1 MDGLDKMD
9 HFMNTYGSKLK
20 REKNV
25 TVLQDKLQQFIAKFK
40 PVRYPSMFLYSS
52 EKKLIDYED
61 NPESVFRLVNAINK
75 NVK

>member
-20 REKNV
+20 GKKNI
-25 TVLQDKLQQFIAKFK
+25 TILQDRLQQFIAKFN
-40 PVRYPSMFLYSS
+40 PVRYPSMFLYSP